1 MHNRLLLNHW
11 FRLHSWSSLLS
22 ERVCAATLDKSI
34 LFFGCFHC
42 ILRCHCWKWLLS
54 WNTGLS
60 FFFLWVEWRF
70 TRLFSISIVLRRKV
84 SMTIN
89 VTTIVSICQR
99 FSICR
104 FLFFIIWLAWCKP
117 LSFLA
122 SWLFLYRLR
131 GLFCWN
137 WGFSFSFSS
146 RSRFDLAIT
155 IQVLLFSS
163 WLLHSNR
170 GNSICK
176 CRVIYKYAR
185 CRFYFHEWLNV
196 SLHFLFYYM
205 QKILITLITLFI

>member
-1 MHNRLLLNHW
+1 
-11 FRLHSWSSLLS
+11 
-22 ERVCAATLDKSI
+22 
-34 LFFGCFHC
+34 
-42 ILRCHCWKWLLS
+42 
-54 WNTGLS
+54 
-60 FFFLWVEWRF
+60 
-70 TRLFSISIVLRRKV
+70 
-84 SMTIN
+84 MTIN

-176 CRVIYKYAR
+176 CRIIYKYAR

-205 QKILITLITLFI
+205 QKILITLINSWKIIINNLNNKIKLGKLAIRAWSWLK